1 MTLSHSGVRASY
13 SFAWSFV
20 FALNWTPPF
29 SPGARIEYAVPPAKS
44 IRGGAAPAMPASSAA
59 AQTVSR

>member
-1 MTLSHSGVRASY
+1 MTLSQSGVRASY

-44 IRGGAAPAMPASSAA
+44 ILGGAAPASAGEQRCGA
-59 AQTVSR
+59 DGHR